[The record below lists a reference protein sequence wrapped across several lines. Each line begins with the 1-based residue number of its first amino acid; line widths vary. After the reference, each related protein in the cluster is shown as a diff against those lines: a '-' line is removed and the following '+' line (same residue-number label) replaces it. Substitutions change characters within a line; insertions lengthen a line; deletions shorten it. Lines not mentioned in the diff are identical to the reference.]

1 MNQEEEE
8 GTAMKNGN
16 PIRRAAMGALVAAA
30 LMAGVQQANAGPY
43 RFPAD
48 TPSWMLPWGR
58 AKLVDA
64 GNSIMAQVKVM
75 LSSVRLFPE
84 GGVRVLRFPAKAQ
97 RSD

>member
-1 MNQEEEE
+1 MRN
-8 GTAMKNGN
+8 MSKLH
-16 PIRRAAMGALVAAA
+16 RVAMGALVAGA
-30 LMAGVQQANAGPY
+30 LVAGAQQAGAAVY

-48 TPSWMLPWGR
+48 TPSWLLPWGR

-84 GGVRVLRFPAKAQ
+84 GGVRALRFPAKAQ